1 MAAGAASQTATTQ
14 SLREQGLDGTPL
26 HGTVVIDNH
35 CHIGPAPHFYQT
47 FNDAEGMVRTMDRVG
62 MDQACIFSSM
72 AIYVRHARGER
83 HQFGC
88 RPAVSQAALGLRPC
102 RTPTRRSWSGTSC
115 SAAWMRARWAS
126 SCIRAPA
133 NYPFDGPGYLPA
145 FELAH
150 AHRLPLISH
159 GVGSPDT
166 LRRIARDYP
175 GGHYIVAHAGGGSPS
190 KSRDLVQVAAEE
202 PNVYLDTAASVGY
215 LGDFTEMVRITGAN
229 KILYGSDMPWTCA
242 TYQLGRVLLSPI
254 TDDAKR
260 RILGENLAELFKTKC

>member
-26 HGTVVIDNH
+26 NGTVVIDNH

-47 FNDAEGMVRTMDRVG
+47 YNDAAGMVRTMDRVG

-72 AIYVRHARGER
+72 AILLDMREGNDISLDAARQFPDRLLAYGVPDPHEADLVRDELQRCLDAG
-83 HQFGC
+83 
-88 RPAVSQAALGLRPC
+88 AVGIKLH
-102 RTPTRRSWSGTSC
+102 TGT
-115 SAAWMRARWAS
+115 
-126 SCIRAPA
+126 A

-145 FELAH
+145 FELAD

-159 GVGSPDT
+159 GVGTPDT

-215 LGDFTEMVRITGAN
+215 LGDFTEMVRITGAE

-254 TDDAKR
+254 TDAEKR